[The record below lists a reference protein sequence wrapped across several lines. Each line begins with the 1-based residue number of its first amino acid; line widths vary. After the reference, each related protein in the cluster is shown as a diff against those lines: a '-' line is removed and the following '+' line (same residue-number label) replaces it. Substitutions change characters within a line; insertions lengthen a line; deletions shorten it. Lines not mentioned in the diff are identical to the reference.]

1 MSEESKSWYRMT
13 RPLFNSGFEDDEFW
27 AYGQDGFQEVLD
39 SFIGSDILIYDK
51 AIGTEPQQVRA
62 IVQQKTS
69 DVYNST
75 TVRQI
80 LCNIGILRCGQ
91 YVKHDGAFWL
101 VSSLP
106 DNNRI
111 YEKAVLWKCK
121 YSIRFVSPLTGEI
134 VEYPVYS
141 TNSTQYGTGEAGKT
155 QMTVG
160 EDQHLIYL
168 PYNEETIML
177 DTQTRFLMDKNK
189 VDPTAYRITRVD
201 PISYAVGDE
210 RAEDGLIQWA
220 VLEDQFNSK
229 SATAV
234 DSHSASNASGI
245 SYLVKGMEWNF
256 CSTSAK
262 VVFFSSAI
270 IHTFSFHRLDLG
282 SLSQFAQSVHLPGLR
297 ILSAHTKRQLHEHSL
312 FGVGFHHSFQLLVE
326 LGFGA
331 NSQQFLNTFLIQED
345 RRGNFG
351 VTQAEQLLTLCLVH
365 DLNTGM
371 IAHTISAGKHHVA
384 GLDLSQNLLFGEEGK
399 IPSFA
404 RNCDIALPRQTPEA
418 QRPGAK
424 VVYQNIIRFHNDSPL
439 IEIRGGVCAPPRL
452 RRHSGIK
459 KRPLT

>member
-39 SFIGSDILIYDK
+39 SFIGSDVLIYDK

-168 PYNEETIML
+168 PYY
-177 DTQTRFLMDKNK
+177 D
-189 VDPTAYRITRVD
+189 
-201 PISYAVGDE
+201 
-210 RAEDGLIQWA
+210 
-220 VLEDQFNSK
+220 
-229 SATAV
+229 
-234 DSHSASNASGI
+234 
-245 SYLVKGMEWNF
+245 
-256 CSTSAK
+256 
-262 VVFFSSAI
+262 
-270 IHTFSFHRLDLG
+270 
-282 SLSQFAQSVHLPGLR
+282 
-297 ILSAHTKRQLHEHSL
+297 
-312 FGVGFHHSFQLLVE
+312 
-326 LGFGA
+326 
-331 NSQQFLNTFLIQED
+331 
-345 RRGNFG
+345 
-351 VTQAEQLLTLCLVH
+351 
-365 DLNTGM
+365 
-371 IAHTISAGKHHVA
+371 
-384 GLDLSQNLLFGEEGK
+384 
-399 IPSFA
+399 
-404 RNCDIALPRQTPEA
+404 
-418 QRPGAK
+418 
-424 VVYQNIIRFHNDSPL
+424 
-439 IEIRGGVCAPPRL
+439 
-452 RRHSGIK
+452 
-459 KRPLT
+459 